1 MIFFFVCFIKA
12 VHWAKAKR
20 HLIKVLYTPLG
31 QVIETASRFWI
42 FGVDL
47 SKQQFLT
54 VQPNMY
60 FKHLENFSL
69 ERLNAGR
76 LLWYILMRGPL
87 NSG

>member
-1 MIFFFVCFIKA
+1 MGFIKICDFFFFCFVKA

-31 QVIETASRFWI
+31 GQVIETASRFWV

-54 VQPNMY
+54 VRPNMY

-69 ERLNAGR
+69 EILILAG
-76 LLWYILMRGPL
+76 YFGV
-87 NSG
+87 S